1 MTDIETV
8 SILFLTK
15 NAGPEFNRVLD
26 RIDTQKTAKDVE
38 IIVVDSGSLD
48 GTVKRAAAY
57 ADTLVE
63 IDPEEFHHG
72 RTRNLAADKA
82 TGDAYIYLTQDA
94 LPMDNSWLESLVE
107 PLTNDGAGAAYGR
120 QIAYPE
126 AKPMDK
132 FFYSYFYPED
142 RQRLTSSDV
151 DDRREFYLENI
162 FISDVAAAIS
172 AKAFDDVR
180 FREDTPM
187 SEDKDFAF
195 RALEQGYD
203 LVYEPSAAVYHSH
216 DYSIPELFKRRFKDG
231 KAYATI
237 AGEGD
242 GNFTGEGLQYLRK
255 EIAFLVREG
264 HLCWVPYA
272 LAYDFT
278 YFLGFQT
285 GKAVGSF

>member
-15 NAGPEFNRVLD
+15 NAGPDFNRVLD
-26 RIDTQKTAKDVE
+26 RVDTQKTAKDVE

-48 GTVKRAAAY
+48 GTVKIAATY

-63 IDPEEFHHG
+63 IDPGEFHHG

-94 LPMDNSWLESLVE
+94 LPIDNSWLESLIE

-132 FFYSYFYPED
+132 FFYSYFYPKD

-151 DDRREFYLENI
+151 NDRREFYLENI

-172 AKAFDDVR
+172 AKAFDEVR

-187 SEDKDFAF
+187 SEDKDFVF

-216 DYSIPELFKRRFKDG
+216 DYSIPELFNRRFKDG

-242 GNFTGEGLQYLRK
+242 GNFTGEGLQYLY
-255 EIAFLVREG
+255 EELTFLIREG
-264 HLCWVPYA
+264 HIHWVPYA
-272 LAYDFT
+272 LVYDLT
-278 YFLGFQT
+278 HYLAFQT
-285 GKAVGSF
+285 GKAAGSF